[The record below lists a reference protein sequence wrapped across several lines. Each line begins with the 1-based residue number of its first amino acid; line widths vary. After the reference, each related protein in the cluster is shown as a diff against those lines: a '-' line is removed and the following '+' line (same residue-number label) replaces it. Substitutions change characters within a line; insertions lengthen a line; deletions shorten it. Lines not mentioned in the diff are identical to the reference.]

1 MAQSFETGD
10 LVRSGARPDWG
21 VGQVQS
27 MIGDRITIN
36 FENAGKVVLIGS
48 EADLRLV
55 AGDWT

>member
-1 MAQSFETGD
+1 MQRVFETGD
-10 LVRSGARPDWG
+10 LVRSDARPEWG

-27 MIGDRITIN
+27 SIGGKVTVN

-48 EADLRLV
+48 DAELRLV